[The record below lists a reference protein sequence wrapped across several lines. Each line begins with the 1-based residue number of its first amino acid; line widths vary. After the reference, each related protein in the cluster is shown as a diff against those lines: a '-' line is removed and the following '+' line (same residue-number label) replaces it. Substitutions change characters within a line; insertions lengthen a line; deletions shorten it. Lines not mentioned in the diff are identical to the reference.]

1 MKGKVMGVRDYI
13 IIITIQ
19 YAPQTKLI
27 FLSRFFSGGE
37 TIS

>member
-1 MKGKVMGVRDYI
+1 MSEDMKGKVMGVRDYI

-27 FLSRFFSGGE
+27 F
-37 TIS
+37 